1 MDTVI
6 TWTHEGEEQSS
17 DFHRKGNTV
26 VFWVVAKNEKLNEL
40 DSIFKNLKLI
50 DNLILKVYVKQ

>member
-17 DFHRKGNTV
+17 DFQRKGNTAI
-26 VFWVVAKNEKLNEL
+26 FWRIAKNEKLNEL
-40 DSIFKNLKLI
+40 DKILKNPKHIYSI
-50 DNLILKVYVKQ
+50 ILKVYEKQ